1 MKSAKSS
8 ILVCLALAVSALAG
22 PVLARDG
29 EAVMPLGE
37 SAAPPAGFVALC
49 EASPIDCSGAETSP
63 QALRALE
70 TWAARARWASVFAA
84 AGIATTP
91 APAPVARVAA
101 APAPAAIQPKTHL
114 DPVAV
119 RAAKDAARKTPS
131 RPRKKAATPDAPTSD
146 APTSDAPVTAPV
158 TTPSEP
164 APPARDLPTLQ
175 DLQGVNSR
183 INRAIRRSSDVET
196 FGAPDVWNAPVGPRA
211 RGDCEDYVLAKRRAL
226 IEAGVDPDL
235 MSIALVRTR
244 RGEAH
249 AVLLVRTD
257 DGEQVLDNLSPWVIR
272 WDQAPYEWLER
283 QTPGDP
289 LTWVRPA

>member
-1 MKSAKSS
+1 MKSARPSS
-8 ILVCLALAVSALAG
+8 LLCLVMAAAALAG
-22 PVLARDG
+22 PALARDG
-29 EAVMPLGE
+29 EAAMPLGE
-37 SAAPPAGFVALC
+37 TVAPPPGFVALC

-70 TWAARARWASVFAA
+70 TWAGRARWASVFAA
-84 AGIATTP
+84 AGIATAETP
-91 APAPVARVAA
+91 APSRLRAVAP
-101 APAPAAIQPKTHL
+101 APAPAAIQPKAHL
-114 DPVAV
+114 DPIAV
-119 RAAKDAARKTPS
+119 RAAKDAARKTPV
-131 RPRKKAATPDAPTSD
+131 RPRKKDATVEAPATPPDTAPV
-146 APTSDAPVTAPV
+146 VTAPE
-158 TTPSEP
+158 TAP
-164 APPARDLPTLQ
+164 AVPARVLPSLNDLE
-175 DLQGVNSR
+175 GVNSR
-183 INRAIRRSSDVET
+183 INRAIRRSSDLDT
-196 FGAPDVWNAPVGPRA
+196 FGALDVWNAPSGPRA

-249 AVLLVRTD
+249 AVLLVQTD

-283 QTPGDP
+283 QTPGSP

>member
-1 MKSAKSS
+1 MKSAKSCPL
-8 ILVCLALAVSALAG
+8 ICLAIAAAALAG
-22 PVLARDG
+22 PVMARDG
-29 EAVMPLGE
+29 ETAMPLGE
-37 SAAPPAGFVALC
+37 TVAAPAGFVALC

-63 QALRALE
+63 QTLRAVE
-70 TWAARARWASVFAA
+70 TWAGRARWASVFAA
-84 AGIATTP
+84 AGIATIP
-91 APAPVARVAA
+91 APAPVRGAAA
-101 APAPAAIQPKTHL
+101 APAPAAIQPKPHL

-119 RAAKDAARKTPS
+119 RAAKDAARKTPV
-131 RPRKKAATPDAPTSD
+131 RPRKKAATPDAPT
-146 APTSDAPVTAPV
+146 TDAPVTAPV
-158 TTPSEP
+158 ETPPGP
-164 APPARDLPTLQ
+164 ASPARGLPRPL

-183 INRAIRRSSDVET
+183 INRAIRRSSDMDT
-196 FGAPDVWNAPVGPRA
+196 FGAPDVWNAPSGPRA

-249 AVLLVRTD
+249 AVLLVQTD

-283 QTPGDP
+283 QAPGRP
-289 LTWVRPA
+289 LVWVRPASAR